1 MKKRAVVVSVFLTA
15 SLFLTGCSWSDIAA
29 KFTGADTESTQ
40 SAGEKDYVAA
50 DCVTLAEYKG
60 VEVDCTVGDDELQ
73 SEIDSA
79 LSSHSTEN
87 KIKKGTC
94 KKGDTVSID
103 FVGKIDGKEFDNGS
117 AEDYSITLGSSG
129 FIDGFDD
136 GVIGMKVGKKKD
148 LNLRFPDDYQ
158 NEELKGK
165 DVVFTVTLNYI
176 SETITPELNDEFVTN
191 NTDNKT
197 VDEYKTATR
206 QNLAQEKKDKA
217 GETAFGM
224 VEEGSEVKTYPES
237 LVNMCSSQLDAYY
250 RYMSTQYGFE
260 DFNAFLTQMQMTE
273 ESYKQMLDQSAQSI
287 AKTQLVAE
295 AIAAKEGITVS
306 DDEIKEQ
313 ITTAVSQ
320 GGQTEED
327 LRKSFQELYGDVI
340 TIEEYYRIT
349 LTTNKVVDFVG
360 ENAKIVE

>member
-1 MKKRAVVVSVFLTA
+1 MKKRAVVVSVLLSA
-15 SLFLTGCSWSDIAA
+15 SLLLTGCSWSDFAA
-29 KFTGADTESTQ
+29 RFTGADTAST
-40 SAGEKDYVAA
+40 SDKDYVAE

-60 VEVDCTVGDDELQ
+60 VEVDCTVADDELQ
-73 SEIDSA
+73 SEIDST
-79 LSSHSTEN
+79 LSSHSTQN
-87 KIKKGTC
+87 KIEKGAC

-117 AEDYSITLGSSG
+117 AEDYSITLGNSG

-148 LNLRFPDDYQ
+148 LKLRFPDDYGK
-158 NEELKGK
+158 EELNGK
-165 DVVFTVTLNYI
+165 DVVFTVKLNYI
-176 SETITPELNDEFVTN
+176 SETVIPELNDEFVAN

-197 VDEYKTATR
+197 VDEFKTATR
-206 QNLAQEKKDKA
+206 ENLAKEKKDKV
-217 GETAFGM
+217 GETAFGK
-224 VEEGSEVKTYPES
+224 VEENSEVKTYPES

-295 AIAAKEGITVS
+295 AIAVKEGITVT
-306 DDEIKEQ
+306 DEEIKEQ
-313 ITTAVSQ
+313 ITDAVSQ
-320 GGQTEED
+320 GQQTEED

-349 LTTNKVVDFVG
+349 LITNKVVDFVG
-360 ENAKIVE
+360 ENAKIIE

>member
-1 MKKRAVVVSVFLTA
+1 MKKRAVVVSVLLSA

-29 KFTGADTESTQ
+29 KFTGADTGSTQ
-40 SAGEKDYVAA
+40 SSGDKDYVAA

-60 VEVDCTVGDDELQ
+60 VEVDCTVSDDELQ
-73 SEIDSA
+73 SEIDST

-87 KIKKGTC
+87 KIEKGTC

-103 FVGKIDGKEFDNGS
+103 FVGKIDGKEFENGS

-136 GVIGMKVGKKKD
+136 GVIGRKVGKKKD
-148 LNLRFPDDYQ
+148 LNLRFPDDYGK
-158 NEELKGK
+158 EELNGK

-176 SETITPELNDEFVTN
+176 SETVTPELNDEFVAK
-191 NTDNKT
+191 NTENKT
-197 VDEYKTATR
+197 VDEFKTATR
-206 QNLAQEKKDKA
+206 QNLAQQKKDKA
-217 GETAFGM
+217 GETAFGTI
-224 VEEGSEVKTYPES
+224 EEGSEVKTYPES
-237 LVNMCSSQLDAYY
+237 LVSMCSSQLDAYY

-260 DFNAFLTQMQMTE
+260 DFNTFLTQMQMNE

-295 AIAAKEGITVS
+295 AIAVKEGITVG
-306 DDEIKEQ
+306 DEEIKEE
-313 ITTAVSQ
+313 IANAVSQ

>member
-1 MKKRAVVVSVFLTA
+1 MKKRAVVVSVLLSA

-29 KFTGADTESTQ
+29 KFTGADTGSTQ
-40 SAGEKDYVAA
+40 SSGDKDYVAA

-60 VEVDCTVGDDELQ
+60 VEVDCTVSDDELQ
-73 SEIDSA
+73 SEIDST

-103 FVGKIDGKEFDNGS
+103 FVGKIDGREFDNGS

-148 LNLRFPDDYQ
+148 LKLRFPDDYGKD
-158 NEELKGK
+158 ELNGK

-176 SETITPELNDEFVTN
+176 SETVTPEFNDEFVAN
-191 NTDNKT
+191 NTENKT
-197 VDEYKTATR
+197 VDEFKTATR
-206 QNLAQEKKDKA
+206 QNLSQQKKDKA
-217 GETAFGM
+217 GETAFGTI
-224 VEEGSEVKTYPES
+224 EEGSEVKTYPES
-237 LVNMCSSQLDAYY
+237 LVSMCSSQLDAYY

-260 DFNAFLTQMQMTE
+260 DFNAFLTQMQMNE
-273 ESYKQMLDQSAQSI
+273 DSYKQMLDQSAQSI

-295 AIAAKEGITVS
+295 AIAVKEGIAVS
-306 DDEIKEQ
+306 DEEIKEE
-313 ITTAVSQ
+313 ITNAVSQ

>member
-1 MKKRAVVVSVFLTA
+1 MKKRAVVVSVLLSA
-15 SLFLTGCSWSDIAA
+15 SLLLTGCSWSDVAA
-29 KFTGADTESTQ
+29 KFTGADTGS
-40 SAGEKDYVAA
+40 SSSGKDYVAE

-60 VEVDCTVGDDELQ
+60 VEVDCTVADDELQ
-73 SEIDSA
+73 SEIDST
-79 LSSHSTEN
+79 LSSHSTQN
-87 KIKKGTC
+87 KIEKGTC

-117 AEDYSITLGSSG
+117 AEDYSITLGNSG

-136 GVIGMKVGKKKD
+136 GVIGMKVGKTKD
-148 LNLRFPDDYQ
+148 LKLRFPDDYGK
-158 NEELKGK
+158 EELNGK
-165 DVVFTVTLNYI
+165 DVVFTVKLNYI
-176 SETITPELNDEFVTN
+176 SETVIPELNDEFVAN

-197 VDEYKTATR
+197 VDEFKTATR
-206 QNLAQEKKDKA
+206 ESIAKEKKDKA
-217 GETAFGM
+217 GETAFGK
-224 VEEGSEVKTYPES
+224 VEENSEVKTYPES
-237 LVNMCSSQLDAYY
+237 LVSMCSSQLDAYY
-250 RYMSTQYGFE
+250 KYMSTQYGFE

-295 AIAAKEGITVS
+295 AIAVKEGITIS
-306 DDEIKEQ
+306 DEEIKEQ
-313 ITTAVSQ
+313 ITNAVSQ
-320 GGQTEED
+320 GQQTEED

-360 ENAKIVE
+360 ENAKIIE

>member
-1 MKKRAVVVSVFLTA
+1 MVSVFLTA

-176 SETITPELNDEFVTN
+176 SETITPELNDEFVTK

-217 GETAFGM
+217 GETAFGT

>member
-1 MKKRAVVVSVFLTA
+1 MVSVFLTA

-217 GETAFGM
+217 GETAFGT

>member
-176 SETITPELNDEFVTN
+176 SETITPELNDEFVTK

-217 GETAFGM
+217 GETAFGT